1 VANSLLLARFS
12 SYSKLDTEQQVGNL
26 NSVPLHP
33 AKANLAA
40 DCDAEAI
47 TPVTSCHN
55 DNHLNPPNT
64 LTLPPPLNFFTMG
77 NLCGKESSP
86 DPFAQPGRTLS
97 SAPPASNTK
106 TSSVPRKVG
115 GPPRTLGS
123 NPSTTNPQSSTQ
135 QEDARRKAAEAA
147 EVGT

>member
-1 VANSLLLARFS
+1 VGSSLRFVPFL
-12 SYSKLDTEQQVGNL
+12 SYSRANTEQQVGN
-26 NSVPLHP
+26 SVPRQD
-33 AKANLAA
+33 LAA
-40 DCDAEAI
+40 DCDAEVI
-47 TPVTSCHN
+47 TPVTRCHN
-55 DNHLNPPNT
+55 DNRFNPSNT
-64 LTLPPPLNFFTMG
+64 LTLLPFLNPFTMG

-123 NPSTTNPQSSTQ
+123 NSSATNPQSSAQ

>member
-1 VANSLLLARFS
+1 
-12 SYSKLDTEQQVGNL
+12 
-26 NSVPLHP
+26 
-33 AKANLAA
+33 
-40 DCDAEAI
+40 
-47 TPVTSCHN
+47 
-55 DNHLNPPNT
+55 
-64 LTLPPPLNFFTMG
+64 MG

-86 DPFAQPGRTLS
+86 DPFAQPVRTLS

-123 NPSTTNPQSSTQ
+123 NSSATTPQSSAQ

-147 EVGT
+147 EARANAANKPKGRLASQLQEQKKQTRTDTLETVSKDERRMRDADAGAETRAYN